1 LCFGV
6 WEPVLTRWLEARLSP
21 GDTFIDVGANVGYFS
36 ILASRLV
43 GPNGSVVAIEASPTI
58 FGRLERGVR
67 SNRLE
72 NVRAVHAVV
81 ASEEGSQM
89 VYLGP
94 DSHTG
99 LTATHLEPE
108 LTPESEVR
116 AAALPALLT
125 PGELGRAR
133 LMKIDVEGAES
144 DVIAGLAPRL
154 AVTNPDLEIAIELHA
169 GDRTA
174 MFETL
179 EAAGFHPYRL
189 DIDYSPLR
197 YWQLTEPPRPH
208 RLREAVEGEFDVI
221 FSRVDAEFL

>member
-1 LCFGV
+1 MVKLTCVLCLGV

-58 FGRLERGVR
+58 FGRLERGLR

-94 DSHTG
+94 DWHTG

-133 LMKIDVEGAES
+133 FMKIDVEGAES

-154 AVTNPDLEIAIELHA
+154 AVTQSSL
-169 GDRTA
+169 
-174 MFETL
+174 
-179 EAAGFHPYRL
+179 
-189 DIDYSPLR
+189 S
-197 YWQLTEPPRPH
+197 
-208 RLREAVEGEFDVI
+208 AV
-221 FSRVDAEFL
+221 SWK